1 METYKV
7 LFNEEDNEGVYAIS
21 LVSDPAIEV
30 NFISL
35 SKNKEIKLAT
45 INEEQRIL
53 VGPILIPDQLIY
65 RNQDGHEYNI
75 MFPKE
80 TIKQVQH
87 NFVQQ
92 GYQNNSTIEHS
103 GKSIPNVTFVET
115 WIKEDEVHDKSVLY
129 GFNEPVGTLFG
140 LMKVNND
147 EIWNDYVKT
156 GKVKGFSIDGVFDM
170 EKVNLKTEINM
181 NLETI
186 VNAIKEG
193 FASIKMSNE
202 NEQVDAV
209 ETTENVEVTMATMML
224 KDGVTILEAEA
235 FEPEQAVFI
244 VAENG
249 DKVPAPVGEHEL
261 EDGRILVITQEG
273 IIAEIKDAMVEEV
286 APDAAPAGAEMVE
299 MNTKL
304 AGELDLALLTKAVK
318 MLFNDRF
325 CWEINNQKRDASLQ
339 ELIPAMTV
347 AMSTEVAK
355 QIESIRTEL
364 TAQIADVKTTQVEVK
379 ASTKA
384 KPEVAET
391 SNKNVKLTRSQKIL
405 NNIKNLN

>member
-1 METYKV
+1 MQKVYNKTLKKSYSNMETYKV
-7 LFNEEDNEGVYAIS
+7 IFNEEENEGVYAIS

-80 TIKQVQH
+80 TIKQIQH

-92 GYQNNSTIEHS
+92 GYQNNSTLEHS
-103 GKSIPNVTFVET
+103 GKAIPNVTFVET

-129 GFNEPVGTLFG
+129 GFSETVGTLFG

-181 NLETI
+181 NLESI

-193 FASIKMSNE
+193 FASITLSTE
-202 NEQVDAV
+202 TEQVV
-209 ETTENVEVTMATMML
+209 IQMETMML
-224 KDGVTILEAEA
+224 KDGVTILEAES
-235 FEPEQAVFI
+235 FEAGQAVFI

-249 DKVPAPVGEHEL
+249 DKVAAPIGDHEL
-261 EDGRILVITQEG
+261 EDGRVLVITEEG
-273 IIAEIKDAMVEEV
+273 LIAEIKDAMVEEET
-286 APDAAPAGAEMVE
+286 PAADVEVEVE
-299 MNTKL
+299 MTT
-304 AGELDLALLTKAVK
+304 EEMIKAIVT
-318 MLFNDRF
+318 N
-325 CWEINNQKRDASLQ
+325 
-339 ELIPAMTV
+339 
-347 AMSTEVAK
+347 MSVEVSK
-355 QIESIRTEL
+355 QIEAIRTEL
-364 TAQIADVKTTQVEVK
+364 SAQIAEVKTSKVEVK

-391 SNKNVKLTRSQKIL
+391 STKNVKLTRSQKIL
-405 NNIKNLN
+405 NNLKK

>member
-1 METYKV
+1 MQKVYNKTLKKSYLSMETYKV
-7 LFNEEDNEGVYAIS
+7 LFNEEENEGVYAIS

-92 GYQNNSTIEHS
+92 GYQNNSTLEHS
-103 GKSIPNVTFVET
+103 GKAIPNVTFVET

-129 GFNEPVGTLFG
+129 GFSEPVGTLFG

-181 NLETI
+181 NLESI
-186 VNAIKEG
+186 VNAIKDG
-193 FASIKMSNE
+193 FASVKLSTE
-202 NEQVDAV
+202 TEQVEVV
-209 ETTENVEVTMATMML
+209 ETVEVAMATMML
-224 KDGVTILEAEA
+224 KDGVTILEAES
-235 FEPEQAVFI
+235 FETGVYDNPMSVMI

-261 EDGRILVITQEG
+261 EDGRILVITEEG
-273 IIAEIKDAMVEEV
+273 KIAEIKDAMVEEV
-286 APDAAPAGAEMVE
+286 ETPEAGVEVEVE
-299 MNTKL
+299 MTT
-304 AGELDLALLTKAVK
+304 EEMIKAIVT
-318 MLFNDRF
+318 N
-325 CWEINNQKRDASLQ
+325 
-339 ELIPAMTV
+339 
-347 AMSTEVAK
+347 MSVEVSK
-355 QIESIRTEL
+355 QIEAIRTEL
-364 TAQIADVKTTQVEVK
+364 SAQITEVKTTQVEVK

-391 SNKNVKLTRSQKIL
+391 STKNVKLTRSQKIL
-405 NNIKNLN
+405 NNLKK

>member
-1 METYKV
+1 MQKVYNKTIKKSYSIMETYKV
-7 LFNEEDNEGVYAIS
+7 LFNEQENEGVYAIS

-30 NFISL
+30 QFVTL
-35 SKNKEIKLAT
+35 SKQKEIKLAT

-53 VGPILIPDQLIY
+53 LGAVLIPDQPIY
-65 RNQDGHEYNI
+65 RMQDGHEFNI
-75 MFPKE
+75 VFPKE

-87 NFVQQ
+87 NFSQQ

-103 GKSIPNVTFVET
+103 GESIPNVTFVET
-115 WIKEDEVHDKSVLY
+115 WIKESDVNDKSVMY
-129 GFNEPVGTLFG
+129 GFNEPIGTWYAA
-140 LMKVNND
+140 MKVNND

-186 VNAIKEG
+186 VNAIKQG
-193 FASIKMSNE
+193 FESVKLSSEA
-202 NEQVDAV
+202 EQVEVV
-209 ETTENVEVTMATMML
+209 ETVEVAMATMLL
-224 KDGVTILEAEA
+224 KDGVTVLEAES
-235 FEPEQAVFI
+235 FEAGQSVMI

-249 DKVPAPVGEHEL
+249 DKVPAPIGDHEL
-261 EDGRILVITQEG
+261 EDGRILVITEEG

-286 APDAAPAGAEMVE
+286 ETPEAAVEVEVE
-299 MNTKL
+299 MTT
-304 AGELDLALLTKAVK
+304 EEMIKAIVT
-318 MLFNDRF
+318 N
-325 CWEINNQKRDASLQ
+325 
-339 ELIPAMTV
+339 
-347 AMSTEVAK
+347 MSVEVSK
-355 QIESIRTEL
+355 QIEAIKTEL
-364 TAQIADVKTTQVEVK
+364 SAQIAEVKTTQVEVK

-405 NNIKNLN
+405 NNLKN

>member
-7 LFNEEDNEGVYAIS
+7 LFNEQENEGVYAIS

-30 NFISL
+30 QFVTL
-35 SKNKEIKLAT
+35 SKQKEIKLAT

-53 VGPILIPDQLIY
+53 LGAVLIPDQPIY
-65 RNQDGHEYNI
+65 RKDEKSGHEFNI
-75 MFPKE
+75 VFPKE

-87 NFVQQ
+87 NFSQQ

-103 GKSIPNVTFVET
+103 GESIQNVTFVET
-115 WIKEDEVHDKSVLY
+115 WIKESDVNDKSVMY
-129 GFNEPVGTLFG
+129 GFNEPIGTWYAA
-140 LMKVNND
+140 MKVNND

-170 EKVNLKTEINM
+170 EKVNLKSDYIM

-193 FASIKMSNE
+193 FASVKLSNE
-202 NEQVDAV
+202 TEQVEAV
-209 ETTENVEVTMATMML
+209 EITMATMML
-224 KDGVTILEAEA
+224 KDGVTILEAES
-235 FEPEQAVFI
+235 FEAEQAVFI

-249 DKVPAPVGEHEL
+249 DKVPAPIGEHEL
-261 EDGRILVITQEG
+261 EDGRILVITEEG
-273 IIAEIKDAMVEEV
+273 KIAEIKDAMVEEV
-286 APDAAPAGAEMVE
+286 ETPESEVE
-299 MNTKL
+299 V
-304 AGELDLALLTKAVK
+304 EV
-318 MLFNDRF
+318 
-325 CWEINNQKRDASLQ
+325 E
-339 ELIPAMTV
+339 
-347 AMSTEVAK
+347 MSTEEMIKAIVTNMSVEVSK
-355 QIESIRTEL
+355 QIEAIKTEL
-364 TAQIADVKTTQVEVK
+364 SAQIADVKTTQVEVK

-405 NNIKNLN
+405 NNLKN

>member
-7 LFNEEDNEGVYAIS
+7 LFNEQENEGVYAIS

-30 NFISL
+30 NFVSL
-35 SKNKEIKLAT
+35 SKQREIKLAT

-92 GYQNNSTIEHS
+92 GYQNNSTLEHS
-103 GKSIPNVTFVET
+103 GKAIPNVTFVET

-129 GFNEPVGTLFG
+129 GFSEPVGTLFG

-170 EKVNLKTEINM
+170 EKVNLKSEINM

-193 FASIKMSNE
+193 FASVKLSNE
-202 NEQVDAV
+202 TEQVEVV
-209 ETTENVEVTMATMML
+209 ETVEVSLMTMML
-224 KDGVTILEAEA
+224 KDGVTVLEAEA
-235 FEPEQAVFI
+235 FEPDQSVMI

-273 IIAEIKDAMVEEV
+273 IIAEIKEVMAEEV
-286 APDAAPAGAEMVE
+286 ETPEAEVE
-299 MNTKL
+299 V
-304 AGELDLALLTKAVK
+304 EV
-318 MLFNDRF
+318 
-325 CWEINNQKRDASLQ
+325 
-339 ELIPAMTV
+339 AMTTEEMIKAIV
-347 AMSTEVAK
+347 TNMSVEVSK
-355 QIESIRTEL
+355 QIEAIKTEL
-364 TAQIADVKTTQVEVK
+364 SAQIAEVKTTQVEVK

-405 NNIKNLN
+405 NNLKN

>member
-7 LFNEEDNEGVYAIS
+7 LFNEEENEGVYAIS

-30 NFISL
+30 QFVTL
-35 SKNKEIKLAT
+35 SKQKEIKLAT

-53 VGPILIPDQLIY
+53 LGAVLIPNQPIY
-65 RNQDGHEYNI
+65 RVQDGHEFNI
-75 MFPKE
+75 VFPKE

-87 NFVQQ
+87 NFSQQ

-103 GKSIPNVTFVET
+103 GKQIENVTFVET
-115 WIKEDEVHDKSVLY
+115 WIKEDEVHDKSVMY
-129 GFNEPVGTLFG
+129 GFNEPVGTWYAA
-140 LMKVNND
+140 MKVNND

-170 EKVNLKTEINM
+170 EKVNLKSEINM

-193 FASIKMSNE
+193 FASVKLSNE
-202 NEQVDAV
+202 AEQVEAV
-209 ETTENVEVTMATMML
+209 EITMATMML

-261 EDGRILVITQEG
+261 EDGRILVITEEG
-273 IIAEIKDAMVEEV
+273 KIAEIKEAMAEEV
-286 APDAAPAGAEMVE
+286 ETPEAEIEVE
-299 MNTKL
+299 
-304 AGELDLALLTKAVK
+304 V
-318 MLFNDRF
+318 
-325 CWEINNQKRDASLQ
+325 
-339 ELIPAMTV
+339 AMTTEEMIKAIV
-347 AMSTEVAK
+347 TNMSVEVSK
-355 QIESIRTEL
+355 QIEAIKTEL
-364 TAQIADVKTTQVEVK
+364 SAQIAEVKTTQVEVK

-405 NNIKNLN
+405 NNLKN

>member
-1 METYKV
+1 MQKVYNKTIKKSYSIMETYKV
-7 LFNEEDNEGVYAIS
+7 LFNEQENEGVYAIS

-30 NFISL
+30 QFVTL
-35 SKNKEIKLAT
+35 SKQKEIKLAT

-53 VGPILIPDQLIY
+53 LGAVLIPNQPIY
-65 RNQDGHEYNI
+65 RNVDGHEFNI
-75 MFPKE
+75 VFPKE

-87 NFVQQ
+87 NFSQQ

-103 GKSIPNVTFVET
+103 GEQIQNVTFVET
-115 WIKEDEVHDKSVLY
+115 WIKESDVNDKSVMY
-129 GFNEPVGTLFG
+129 GFNEPIGTWYAA
-140 LMKVNND
+140 MKVNND

-170 EKVNLKTEINM
+170 EKVNLKSEINM

-193 FASIKMSNE
+193 FASVKLSSE
-202 NEQVDAV
+202 AEQVEVV
-209 ETTENVEVTMATMML
+209 ETVEVAMATMML
-224 KDGVTILEAEA
+224 KDGVTILEAES
-235 FEPEQAVFI
+235 FEAGQSVFI

-249 DKVPAPVGEHEL
+249 DKVPAPIGDHEL
-261 EDGRILVITQEG
+261 EDGRILVITEEG

-286 APDAAPAGAEMVE
+286 ETPEAGVE
-299 MNTKL
+299 V
-304 AGELDLALLTKAVK
+304 EV
-318 MLFNDRF
+318 
-325 CWEINNQKRDASLQ
+325 E
-339 ELIPAMTV
+339 
-347 AMSTEVAK
+347 MSTEEMIKAIVTNMSVEVSK
-355 QIESIRTEL
+355 QIEAIKTEL
-364 TAQIADVKTTQVEVK
+364 SAQIAEVKTTQVEVK

-405 NNIKNLN
+405 NNLKN

>member
-7 LFNEEDNEGVYAIS
+7 LFNEEENEGVYAIS

-30 NFISL
+30 QFVTL
-35 SKNKEIKLAT
+35 SKQKEIKLAT

-53 VGPILIPDQLIY
+53 LGAVLIPNQPIY
-65 RNQDGHEYNI
+65 RNVDGHEFNI
-75 MFPKE
+75 VFPKE

-87 NFVQQ
+87 NFSQQ

-103 GKSIPNVTFVET
+103 GKQIENVTFVET
-115 WIKEDEVHDKSVLY
+115 WIKEDEVHDKSVHY
-129 GFNEPVGTLFG
+129 GFNEPVGTWYAA
-140 LMKVNND
+140 MKVNND

-170 EKVNLKTEINM
+170 EKVNLKSEINM

-193 FASIKMSNE
+193 FASVKLSNE
-202 NEQVDAV
+202 TEQVEVV
-209 ETTENVEVTMATMML
+209 ETVEVEMAQMKL
-224 KDGVTILEAEA
+224 KDGVTILEAES
-235 FEPEQAVFI
+235 FEAGQAVFI

-249 DKVPAPVGEHEL
+249 DKVPAPIGEHEL
-261 EDGRILVITQEG
+261 EDGKILVITEEG

-286 APDAAPAGAEMVE
+286 ETPEAEVE
-299 MNTKL
+299 V
-304 AGELDLALLTKAVK
+304 E
-318 MLFNDRF
+318 
-325 CWEINNQKRDASLQ
+325 
-339 ELIPAMTV
+339 
-347 AMSTEVAK
+347 MSTEEMIKAIVTNMSVEVSK
-355 QIESIRTEL
+355 QIEAIRTEL
-364 TAQIADVKTTQVEVK
+364 SAQIAEVKTTQVEVK

-405 NNIKNLN
+405 NNLKN

>member
-7 LFNEEDNEGVYAIS
+7 LFNEQENEGVYAIS

-30 NFISL
+30 QFVTL
-35 SKNKEIKLAT
+35 SKQKEIKLAT

-53 VGPILIPDQLIY
+53 LGAVLIPNQPIY
-65 RNQDGHEYNI
+65 RNVDGHEFNI
-75 MFPKE
+75 VFPKE

-87 NFVQQ
+87 NFSQQ

-103 GKSIPNVTFVET
+103 GEQIQNVTFVET
-115 WIKEDEVHDKSVLY
+115 WIKEDEVHDKSTMY
-129 GFNEPVGTLFG
+129 GFNEPIGTWYAA
-140 LMKVNND
+140 MKVNND

-170 EKVNLKTEINM
+170 EKVNLKSEINM

-273 IIAEIKDAMVEEV
+273 IIAEIKETMVEEV
-286 APDAAPAGAEMVE
+286 APDAAPAEAEAVE
-299 MNTKL
+299 
-304 AGELDLALLTKAVK
+304 
-318 MLFNDRF
+318 
-325 CWEINNQKRDASLQ
+325 
-339 ELIPAMTV
+339 
-347 AMSTEVAK
+347 MSTEEMIKAIVTNMSVEVSK
-355 QIESIRTEL
+355 QIEAIRTEL
-364 TAQIADVKTTQVEVK
+364 SAQIAEVKTTQVEVK

-391 SNKNVKLTRSQKIL
+391 SNKNVKLTRNQKIL